1 MLRSLLRRPAD
12 PESDPRPP
20 TPLRPGRWAQFRGL
34 PPVMKLLISTQ
45 MAFNVGFYMVLPY
58 LATHLAEDLGLA
70 AAAVGLVLG
79 LRTFSQ
85 QGLFVIGGTLTDRFG
100 AKPVV
105 LVGCSLRVIGFILL
119 GAAGSLPAVI
129 GGALLTG
136 FAAALFSPAVESSLA
151 REAGERERAGEGP
164 ARTEVFSMFAVA
176 GQVGTVT
183 GPLVGTA
190 LMVVDFQLA
199 CLVAAAGFVLV
210 GLAHWRWLPWREP
223 EQAGQ
228 PMLAGW
234 GEVLGNRRF
243 LLFAVGYSGWLLCY
257 NQLYLA
263 LPDELERVGRTAALG
278 FLFVMMSVLVICLQM
293 RVTAWG
299 SRMGAGRAVVL
310 GFCLMAASFTVVAV
324 ARLLPDLPGWWAL
337 TPAVLM
343 VLLLTFGEMFAV
355 PVAQD
360 LIPRLAGERRL
371 GAHFGVLASFGGL
384 MVLVGSTGVGALLDP
399 AFPPALPFLVLAA
412 VPLAGAVMLGLLA
425 RRGALTAA

>member
-1 MLRSLLRRPAD
+1 
-12 PESDPRPP
+12 
-20 TPLRPGRWAQFRGL
+20 
-34 PPVMKLLISTQ
+34 MKLLISTQ

-100 AKPVV
+100 PKPVV

-299 SRMGAGRAVVL
+299 AGWGRA
-310 GFCLMAASFTVVAV
+310 
-324 ARLLPDLPGWWAL
+324 ARWCW
-337 TPAVLM
+337 
-343 VLLLTFGEMFAV
+343 
-355 PVAQD
+355 
-360 LIPRLAGERRL
+360 
-371 GAHFGVLASFGGL
+371 
-384 MVLVGSTGVGALLDP
+384 GSA
-399 AFPPALPFLVLAA
+399 
-412 VPLAGAVMLGLLA
+412 
-425 RRGALTAA
+425 